1 VSTRP
6 DNTFAINLLPNLS
19 VCRALIHLL
28 NYVYATKERKLTFNG
43 KATAIV
49 GYSDSDWAGDPIQR
63 KSTTGYVFF
72 IGNCPISWQSKLQPL
87 IALSSTEAEYIA
99 LSVATQEALWLRDIL
114 AEWTIKMRLPTTI
127 FCDSNSAI
135 KLAYNPVFHKR
146 TKHIEIKF
154 HFIRSHV
161 AESRIV
167 VAKIDTAKMIADV
180 LTKNTPRR
188 INELLHRSLMGGER
202 IRPSSKRKAKA

>member
-6 DNTFAINLLPNLS
+6 DITFAINLLARYQDKPNLS

-114 AEWTIKMRLPTTI
+114 AE
-127 FCDSNSAI
+127 
-135 KLAYNPVFHKR
+135 
-146 TKHIEIKF
+146 
-154 HFIRSHV
+154 
-161 AESRIV
+161 
-167 VAKIDTAKMIADV
+167 
-180 LTKNTPRR
+180 
-188 INELLHRSLMGGER
+188 
-202 IRPSSKRKAKA
+202 